1 MQIAINKNVNNL
13 KSQQLR
19 AVTSALACTFALLVS
34 IAPQISFADSRLPV
48 VKKPTPTVTLPLVT
62 GWYKGQEVLY
72 LQTEASDQAVAVSQG
87 VNYVPRLANVI
98 PANGAPSGLDDIYI
112 ISGFTQNNIIP
123 SAPSPTGP
131 TNQDLDYTP
140 LWQVSV
146 VTWTTTAVA
155 PHVLRSE
162 AEVFAARDL
171 GHVTIN
177 KTNIVVNCPVIYTP
191 TGGLL
196 PNAEIHGLPEMK
208 FPFGR

>member
-1 MQIAINKNVNNL
+1 MKTSIKKHENNL
-13 KSQQLR
+13 ISHQR
-19 AVTSALACTFALLVS
+19 RVVTSAMACAFALLVS
-34 IAPQISFADSRLPV
+34 IAPQLAVADTHSSA
-48 VKKPTPTVTLPLVT
+48 VKKPAPTVSLPLVT
-62 GWYKGQEVLY
+62 GWYKGQEVFY
-72 LQTEASDQAVAVSQG
+72 IQTEASDQGVAISQG

-98 PANGAPSGLDDIYI
+98 PANGAPSGLDDIYV

-131 TNQDLDYTP
+131 NNQDLDYTP

-146 VTWTTTAVA
+146 VTWATTAVA

-191 TGGLL
+191 SGGLL
-196 PNAEIHGLPEMK
+196 QSTEIHGLPEMK
-208 FPFGR
+208 SPFGR